1 MAAARIVLLLVGS
14 LAALVPWRRV
24 PGWIPVLALGA
35 VATVT
40 GVVPWHLAR
49 GAASDLGPALAFLV
63 VAVPLAI
70 ELDETGF
77 FAAVAAL
84 VGRGPDGS
92 NRRFV
97 TALWWLAAFTTIVFN
112 LDAAVVLLTPLYV
125 RIAER
130 RDLDVVHVA
139 IVPALLASLASSV
152 LPVSNLTNL
161 IAAARLDLST
171 GAFVTHLAVPSALA
185 IAIGGWLHG
194 RAAPRAR
201 PAGPRPHAGAGAGA
215 DVEGAAF
222 RVGIPVVVWL
232 LAGFTVGDHW
242 GVPAWA
248 VAAVALLAL
257 MVRRRSL
264 PWRHLPVG
272 AAGLALGLGLLAAG
286 AAPHVPV
293 GRVLGTGGAGGVA
306 LTVGLTAAA
315 ANAINNLPAL
325 LVSLPALDVHPG
337 RVWAVLAG
345 VNLGPTLWVTGAL
358 STMLWQA
365 TMRRL
370 GHDVRATTYARHGA
384 RVGVPA
390 LVLAALVLAITG

>member
-1 MAAARIVLLLVGS
+1 MAALRIVLLVGGS
-14 LAALVPWRRV
+14 IAALVPWRRL
-24 PGWIPVLALGA
+24 PGWIVVLALGLA
-35 VATVT
+35 ATAA
-40 GVVPWHLAR
+40 GVVPRSAARTALGDLA
-49 GAASDLGPALAFLV
+49 PALAFLV

-77 FAAVAAL
+77 FAAVAAR
-84 VGRGPDGS
+84 VGTGRHLGA
-92 NRRFV
+92 
-97 TALWWLAAFTTIVFN
+97 ALWVLAAATTVVFN

-125 RIAER
+125 RIAR
-130 RDLDVVHVA
+130 RRGLDVVHLA

-171 GAFVTHLAVPSALA
+171 TGFLAHLALPSLA
-185 IAIGGWLHG
+185 AVAVGGWLHL
-194 RAAPRAR
+194 RAAP
-201 PAGPRPHAGAGAGA
+201 GPGGRHDDGSGA
-215 DVEGAAF
+215 DAAG
-222 RVGIPVVVWL
+222 RTDGERGLGVGLVVVGWL
-232 LAGFTVGDHW
+232 LAGFTLGDRW

-248 VAAVALLAL
+248 VAAAALLGL
-257 MVRRRSL
+257 MLRRRTL

-286 AAPHVPV
+286 AAPHLGAERVI
-293 GRVLGTGGAGGVA
+293 GRAGGLGTAGTVVA
-306 LTVGLTAAA
+306 AAAA
-315 ANAINNLPAL
+315 ANALNNLPAL
-325 LVSLPALDVHPG
+325 LVSLPALDAHPE

-370 GHDVRATTYARHGA
+370 GHEVGAAAYARAGA
-384 RVGVPA
+384 RVGLPA
-390 LVLAALVLAITG
+390 LAISVVALLLAP